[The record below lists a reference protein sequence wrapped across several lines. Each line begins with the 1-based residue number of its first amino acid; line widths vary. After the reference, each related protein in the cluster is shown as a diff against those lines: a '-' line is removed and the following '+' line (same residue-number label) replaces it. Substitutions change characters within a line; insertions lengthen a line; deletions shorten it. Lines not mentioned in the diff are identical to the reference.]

1 MIEIAKLRSPCLYG
15 LSCQRVNRTSGSHLK
30 LVKYHVSQP
39 LIIDHPKV
47 DVRGEFFTCDTRIH
61 WLVAIIVVPGST
73 ELLAKIVDSSIG
85 LRKSVARLRTRENY
99 RLRKSR
105 T

>member
-1 MIEIAKLRSPCLYG
+1 M
-15 LSCQRVNRTSGSHLK
+15 
-30 LVKYHVSQP
+30 SQP

-47 DVRGEFFTCDTRIH
+47 DIRGELLACDARIH

-73 ELLAKIVDSSIG
+73 KLFAEIVDSSIG
-85 LRKSVARLRTRENY
+85 LRKAVARLRTRENY
-99 RLRKSR
+99 RLRMSR